1 MLVVEWV
8 PQAYLKSF
16 RVFLRLFLIL
26 FFLNNHLYA
35 ESLSLTDEDSIKSVV
50 KQQLEAFSND
60 DFEKAY
66 SFASP
71 TIKKMFSSPE
81 VFRKMVIGGY
91 QAVYRPQSIKMGS
104 VEIIKGVTTLKV
116 YLVDPNGE
124 FVTANY
130 LMEKQENGEWLISG
144 CILSIAESDEI

>member
-1 MLVVEWV
+1 MRLAKNIRNNSLNLLLLFALV
-8 PQAYLKSF
+8 F
-16 RVFLRLFLIL
+16 IFIG
-26 FFLNNHLYA
+26 N
-35 ESLSLTDEDSIKSVV
+35 SLAITADEENEIKSIVN
-50 KQQLEAFSND
+50 QQLEAFKND

-91 QAVYRPQSIKMGS
+91 QAVYRPQSIKIGS
-104 VEIIKGVTTLKV
+104 VEIIKGVATLKV

-130 LMEKQENGEWLISG
+130 LMEQQEDGEWLIGG
-144 CILSIAESDEI
+144 CILSKAESDEI

>member
-1 MLVVEWV
+1 MRLVKNIKNN
-8 PQAYLKSF
+8 PQNLLLLFALVFIVIGNSF
-16 RVFLRLFLIL
+16 AIT
-26 FFLNNHLYA
+26 
-35 ESLSLTDEDSIKSVV
+35 TDEENEIKFIVN
-50 KQQLEAFSND
+50 QQLEAFQDD

-130 LMEKQENGEWLISG
+130 MMEKQENGEWLISG
-144 CILSIAESDEI
+144 CVLSKAESDEI

>member
-1 MLVVEWV
+1 MRLV
-8 PQAYLKSF
+8 KSIKINSQN
-16 RVFLRLFLIL
+16 LFLL
-26 FFLNNHLYA
+26 FTLVFIFIGNSFA
-35 ESLSLTDEDSIKSVV
+35 ITTDEENEIKFIVN
-50 KQQLEAFSND
+50 QQLEAFQDD

-144 CILSIAESDEI
+144 CILSKAESDEI

>member
-1 MLVVEWV
+1 MEWV
-8 PQAYLKSF
+8 LQAYLKFF
-16 RVFLRLFLIL
+16 RLFLRLLLVL

-35 ESLSLTDEDSIKSVV
+35 DNLSLTDAETIKSVV

-71 TIKKMFSSPE
+71 IIKKMFSSPE

-116 YLVDPNGE
+116 YLVDPSGE

-130 LMEKQENGEWLISG
+130 LMEKQGNGEWLISG
-144 CILSIAESDEI
+144 CVLSKAESDEI

>member
-1 MLVVEWV
+1 MRLAKNIINNTLNLLLLFTLV
-8 PQAYLKSF
+8 LIFIGNSF
-16 RVFLRLFLIL
+16 AITIEEE
-26 FFLNNHLYA
+26 N
-35 ESLSLTDEDSIKSVV
+35 EIKSIVN
-50 KQQLEAFSND
+50 QQLEAFQND

-91 QAVYRPQSIKMGS
+91 QAVYRPQSIKIGS
-104 VEIIKGVTTLKV
+104 VEIIKGVATLKV

-130 LMEKQENGEWLISG
+130 LMEKQEDGEWLIGG
-144 CILSIAESDEI
+144 CILSKAESDEI

>member
-1 MLVVEWV
+1 MRLVKNIINNSLNLLLLFALVFIFIGN
-8 PQAYLKSF
+8 SF
-16 RVFLRLFLIL
+16 AIT
-26 FFLNNHLYA
+26 
-35 ESLSLTDEDSIKSVV
+35 TDEENEIKSVV
-50 KQQLEAFSND
+50 NQQLEAFKND

-91 QAVYRPQSIKMGS
+91 QAVYRPQSIKIGS
-104 VEIIKGVTTLKV
+104 VEIIKGVATLKV

-130 LMEKQENGEWLISG
+130 LMEQQEDGEWLIGG
-144 CILSIAESDEI
+144 CILSKAESDEI

>member
-1 MLVVEWV
+1 MRL
-8 PQAYLKSF
+8 AKNIINISLN
-16 RVFLRLFLIL
+16 LFLL
-26 FFLNNHLYA
+26 FALVFIFIGNSFA
-35 ESLSLTDEDSIKSVV
+35 ITIDEENEIKSIVN
-50 KQQLEAFSND
+50 QQLEAFKND

-91 QAVYRPQSIKMGS
+91 QAVYRPQSIKIGS
-104 VEIIKGVTTLKV
+104 VEIIKGVATLKV

-130 LMEKQENGEWLISG
+130 LMEQQEDGEWLIGG
-144 CILSIAESDEI
+144 CILSKAESDEI

>member
-1 MLVVEWV
+1 MRLAKNIINNSLNLLLLFALVFIFIEN
-8 PQAYLKSF
+8 SF
-16 RVFLRLFLIL
+16 AIT
-26 FFLNNHLYA
+26 
-35 ESLSLTDEDSIKSVV
+35 TDEENEIKSVV
-50 KQQLEAFSND
+50 NQQLEAFKND

-91 QAVYRPQSIKMGS
+91 QAVYRPQSIKIGS
-104 VEIIKGVTTLKV
+104 VEIIKGVATLKV

-130 LMEKQENGEWLISG
+130 LMEKQEDGEWLIGG
-144 CILSIAESDEI
+144 CILSKAESDEI

>member
-1 MLVVEWV
+1 MRLAKNIINNSHYLLLLFTLVFIFIGN
-8 PQAYLKSF
+8 SF
-16 RVFLRLFLIL
+16 AITV
-26 FFLNNHLYA
+26 
-35 ESLSLTDEDSIKSVV
+35 DEENEIKSIVN
-50 KQQLEAFSND
+50 QQLEAFKND

-91 QAVYRPQSIKMGS
+91 QAVYRPQSIKIGS
-104 VEIIKGVTTLKV
+104 VEIIKGVATLKV

-130 LMEKQENGEWLISG
+130 LMEQQEDGEWLIGG
-144 CILSIAESDEI
+144 CILSKAESDEI

>member
-1 MLVVEWV
+1 MRLAKNIINNSLNLLLLFALVFIFIGN
-8 PQAYLKSF
+8 SF
-16 RVFLRLFLIL
+16 AIT
-26 FFLNNHLYA
+26 
-35 ESLSLTDEDSIKSVV
+35 TDEENEIKSIVN
-50 KQQLEAFSND
+50 QQLEAFQND

-91 QAVYRPQSIKMGS
+91 QAVYRPQSIKIGS
-104 VEIIKGVTTLKV
+104 VEIIKGVATLKV

-130 LMEKQENGEWLISG
+130 LMEQQEDGEWLIGG
-144 CILSIAESDEI
+144 CILSKAESDEI